1 MNRAFKGVWIPK
13 EIWLSKDL
21 TLQEKVFLVEIDSL
35 DNEEG
40 CFASNGYFADFF
52 QLSKSRVSQ
61 IISNLEK
68 KELISLNYLYK
79 INSKEIDRRI
89 IRINEEGFTKILGIE
104 NVKEGIEEINEG
116 IEEIKG
122 GIEEINEG
130 IKYSK
135 DPPLE
140 NAKDNNIIYNNINNN
155 KTISKDIVTQPKSII
170 DTKSKKSKKAKDIVT
185 MRSMINAF
193 TQNEDIRNKLLEYFN
208 IRVKK
213 GLQPNQWQIILDDL
227 RNFAGNNASIAVDK
241 INGAIAGGYM
251 QIIAAWEKD
260 KKNNFSKPKFDN
272 TSGRKT
278 EAVINMTE
286 DEKKEFEENLAT
298 DEFGNLLQF

>member
-13 EIWLSKDL
+13 EIWLSEDL
-21 TLQEKVFLVEIDSL
+21 TLQEKVFLVEINSL

-52 QLSKSRVSQ
+52 QLSNSRVSQ

-68 KELISLNYLYK
+68 KELVSLNYLYK
-79 INSKEIDRRI
+79 TNSKEIDRRI
-89 IRINEEGFTKILGIE
+89 IRINEEGFTKILGIK
-104 NVKEGIEEINEG
+104 NVKGG

-122 GIEEINEG
+122 G

-140 NAKDNNIIYNNINNN
+140 NAKDNNIDNNNINNN
-155 KTISKDIVTQPKSII
+155 KTISKDIVTQPKPII
-170 DTKSKKSKKAKDIVT
+170 DTKSRKSKKAQDIVT
-185 MRSMINAF
+185 MKGMINVF
-193 TQNEDIRNKLLEYFN
+193 TENEDIRNKLLEYFN

-213 GLQPNQWQIILDDL
+213 GLQLNQWQIILDDL
-227 RNFAGNNASIAVDK
+227 RNFAGDNANIAIDK
-241 INGAIAGGYM
+241 INNSIAGGYM

-278 EAVINMTE
+278 EAVINMTAK
-286 DEKKEFEENLAT
+286 EKKEFEENLAT

>member
-13 EIWLSKDL
+13 EIWLSEDL
-21 TLQEKVFLVEIDSL
+21 TLQEKVFLVEINSL

-52 QLSKSRVSQ
+52 QLSNSRVSQ
-61 IISNLEK
+61 IINSLEK
-68 KELISLNYLYK
+68 KGLVSLNYLYK

-89 IRINEEGFTKILGIE
+89 IRINEEGFTKILGIK
-104 NVKEGIEEINEG
+104 NVNE
-116 IEEIKG
+116 

-130 IKYSK
+130 IKYPKGGIKYPK

-155 KTISKDIVTQPKSII
+155 INNNKTISKDIVTQPKPII
-170 DTKSKKSKKAKDIVT
+170 DTKSKKGKKARDIVT

-193 TQNEDIRNKLLEYFN
+193 TENEDIRNKLLEYFN

-227 RNFAGNNASIAVDK
+227 RNFAGDSASIAIDK

-272 TSGRKT
+272 TAGRKT
-278 EAVINMTE
+278 EAVINMTAK
-286 DEKKEFEENLAT
+286 EKKEFEENLAT